1 MKENVAYLLGI
12 VAGLAAVGI
21 ICWVKK
27 RGRREADYDERQYQT
42 RDRACRYGFLTLL
55 LYELVYGALYMKEA
69 PSWCDYTMGNYLGI
83 GLALLVFG
91 VYCIW
96 NDAYMNLN
104 QKPWS
109 VHLMFGVL
117 ALCNFGIAENNQR
130 IGVLFADGKLG
141 FGAVNL
147 VFAVMFVV
155 FEIVFLIKRSIAASF
170 IGWVRVTSGRSG
182 ICRRK
187 KLNEKSQVKSGAR
200 GKGSVPAGARR
211 EGGSVETDD
220 QCHREGRL

>member
-12 VAGLAAVGI
+12 VAGVAAVGI

-27 RGRREADYDERQYQT
+27 RGRKETDYDERQYQT

-55 LYELVYGALYMKEA
+55 FYELLYGALYSKET

-83 GLALLVFG
+83 ALALLVFG

-109 VHLMFGVL
+109 VHLLFGVL

-147 VFAVMFVV
+147 VFAVMLVV
-155 FEIVFLIKRSIAASF
+155 FEIVFLIK
-170 IGWVRVTSGRSG
+170 RSG

>member
-69 PSWCDYTMGNYLGI
+69 PFWCDYTMGNYLGI

-96 NDAYMNLN
+96 NDAYMNRYYITHIRDCLRTVQSWN
-104 QKPWS
+104 
-109 VHLMFGVL
+109 
-117 ALCNFGIAENNQR
+117 
-130 IGVLFADGKLG
+130 
-141 FGAVNL
+141 
-147 VFAVMFVV
+147 
-155 FEIVFLIKRSIAASF
+155 
-170 IGWVRVTSGRSG
+170 
-182 ICRRK
+182 
-187 KLNEKSQVKSGAR
+187 R
-200 GKGSVPAGARR
+200 GK
-211 EGGSVETDD
+211 
-220 QCHREGRL
+220 

>member
-1 MKENVAYLLGI
+1 MHGEECNIYLTYCKADATIKEEIRNYQDCVTGNETR
-12 VAGLAAVGI
+12 GLEDEIKCGVSVGI

-27 RGRREADYDERQYQT
+27 RGRRETDYDERQYQT
-42 RDRACRYGFLTLL
+42 RDRACRYSFLTLL
-55 LYELVYGALYMKEA
+55 FYELLYGALYSKEA

-83 GLALLVFG
+83 ALALLVFG

-109 VHLMFGVL
+109 VHLLFGVL

-155 FEIVFLIKRSIAASF
+155 FEIVFLIKRS
-170 IGWVRVTSGRSG
+170 R
-182 ICRRK
+182 
-187 KLNEKSQVKSGAR
+187 EKRDLSEEKA
-200 GKGSVPAGARR
+200 
-211 EGGSVETDD
+211 E
-220 QCHREGRL
+220 

>member
-1 MKENVAYLLGI
+1 MV
-12 VAGLAAVGI
+12 
-21 ICWVKK
+21 
-27 RGRREADYDERQYQT
+27 
-42 RDRACRYGFLTLL
+42 
-55 LYELVYGALYMKEA
+55 LYMKEV

-117 ALCNFGIAENNQR
+117 ALCNLGIAEYNQR
-130 IGVLFADGKLG
+130 IGTLFADGILG

-147 VFAVMFVV
+147 VFAVIIIIFD
-155 FEIVFLIKRSIAASF
+155 IVFFIKR
-170 IGWVRVTSGRSG
+170 
-182 ICRRK
+182 
-187 KLNEKSQVKSGAR
+187 
-200 GKGSVPAGARR
+200 RR
-211 EGGSVETDD
+211 ENRDMS
-220 QCHREGRL
+220 

>member
-12 VAGLAAVGI
+12 VAGVAAVGI

-27 RGRREADYDERQYQT
+27 RGRRETDYDERQYQT
-42 RDRACRYGFLTLL
+42 RDRACRYSFLTLL
-55 LYELVYGALYMKEA
+55 FYELLYGALYSKEA

-83 GLALLVFG
+83 ALALLVFG

-109 VHLMFGVL
+109 VHLLFGVL
-117 ALCNFGIAENNQR
+117 ALC
-130 IGVLFADGKLG
+130 LFADGKLG

-147 VFAVMFVV
+147 VFAVMFIV
-155 FEIVFLIKRSIAASF
+155 FEIVFFIKRS
-170 IGWVRVTSGRSG
+170 R
-182 ICRRK
+182 
-187 KLNEKSQVKSGAR
+187 EKRDLSEEKA
-200 GKGSVPAGARR
+200 
-211 EGGSVETDD
+211 E
-220 QCHREGRL
+220 

>member
-1 MKENVAYLLGI
+1 MHGEKCNIYLTYCKADATIKEEIRNYQDCVTGNETG
-12 VAGLAAVGI
+12 GLEDERKCGVSAWDCGRGVVSAVGE
-21 ICWVKK
+21 KK
-27 RGRREADYDERQYQT
+27 RGRRETDYDERQYQT
-42 RDRACRYGFLTLL
+42 RDRACRYSFLTLL
-55 LYELVYGALYMKEA
+55 FYELLYGALYSKEA

-83 GLALLVFG
+83 ALALLVFG

-109 VHLMFGVL
+109 VHLLFGVL

-155 FEIVFLIKRSIAASF
+155 FEIVFLIKRS
-170 IGWVRVTSGRSG
+170 R
-182 ICRRK
+182 
-187 KLNEKSQVKSGAR
+187 EKRDLSEEKA
-200 GKGSVPAGARR
+200 
-211 EGGSVETDD
+211 E
-220 QCHREGRL
+220 

>member
-1 MKENVAYLLGI
+1 MTEKEKRANSMLYDANNNKELLNELSACKDLCFQFNYKFLPSQI
-12 VAGLAAVGI
+12 EERAEILKKI
-21 ICWVKK
+21 IGKL
-27 RGRREADYDERQYQT
+27 GEN
-42 RDRACRYGFLTLL
+42 
-55 LYELVYGALYMKEA
+55 ALYMKEA

-117 ALCNFGIAENNQR
+117 ALCNLGIAENNQR
-130 IGVLFADGKLG
+130 IGTLFADGKLG

-155 FEIVFLIKRSIAASF
+155 FEIVFFIKRS
-170 IGWVRVTSGRSG
+170 R
-182 ICRRK
+182 
-187 KLNEKSQVKSGAR
+187 EKRDLSEEKA
-200 GKGSVPAGARR
+200 
-211 EGGSVETDD
+211 E
-220 QCHREGRL
+220 

>member
-69 PSWCDYTMGNYLGI
+69 PSWCDYTMGHYLGI
-83 GLALLVFG
+83 GLALRVLG

-109 VHLMFGVL
+109 VHLLFGVL
-117 ALCNFGIAENNQR
+117 ALCNLGIAENNQR
-130 IGVLFADGKLG
+130 IGTLVADGKLG

-147 VFAVMFVV
+147 VFAVMFIV
-155 FEIVFLIKRSIAASF
+155 FEIVFFIKRS
-170 IGWVRVTSGRSG
+170 R
-182 ICRRK
+182 
-187 KLNEKSQVKSGAR
+187 EKRDLSEEKA
-200 GKGSVPAGARR
+200 
-211 EGGSVETDD
+211 E
-220 QCHREGRL
+220 

>member
-12 VAGLAAVGI
+12 VAGVAAVGI

-27 RGRREADYDERQYQT
+27 RGRRETDYAERQYQT
-42 RDRACRYGFLTLL
+42 RDRACRYSFLTLL
-55 LYELVYGALYMKEA
+55 FYELLYGALYSKET

-83 GLALLVFG
+83 ALALLVFG

-109 VHLMFGVL
+109 VHLLFGVL

-141 FGAVNL
+141 FGVVNL

-155 FEIVFLIKRSIAASF
+155 FEIVFLIKRS
-170 IGWVRVTSGRSG
+170 R
-182 ICRRK
+182 
-187 KLNEKSQVKSGAR
+187 EKRDLSEEKA
-200 GKGSVPAGARR
+200 
-211 EGGSVETDD
+211 E
-220 QCHREGRL
+220 

>member
-12 VAGLAAVGI
+12 VAGVAAVGI

-27 RGRREADYDERQYQT
+27 RGRRETDYDERQYQT

-55 LYELVYGALYMKEA
+55 LYELVYGALYMREA
-69 PSWCDYTMGNYLGI
+69 PSWCDYTIGNYLGI

-117 ALCNFGIAENNQR
+117 ALCNLGIAENNQR
-130 IGVLFADGKLG
+130 IGTLFADGKLG

-155 FEIVFLIKRSIAASF
+155 FEIVFLIKRS
-170 IGWVRVTSGRSG
+170 R
-182 ICRRK
+182 
-187 KLNEKSQVKSGAR
+187 EKRDLSEEKA
-200 GKGSVPAGARR
+200 
-211 EGGSVETDD
+211 E
-220 QCHREGRL
+220 

>member
-1 MKENVAYLLGI
+1 MNIDVNELEVMEDIASLAVVTGEKKEKYLFWQLEISMAHAKRIDLI
-12 VAGLAAVGI
+12 VSFLMESG
-21 ICWVKK
+21 VKMLLPQLKQAQK
-27 RGRREADYDERQYQT
+27 RGVPIRI
-42 RDRACRYGFLTLL
+42 LT
-55 LYELVYGALYMKEA
+55 
-69 PSWCDYTMGNYLGI
+69 GNYLGI
-83 GLALLVFG
+83 ALALLVFG

-109 VHLMFGVL
+109 VHLLFGVL

-155 FEIVFLIKRSIAASF
+155 FEIVFLIKRS
-170 IGWVRVTSGRSG
+170 R
-182 ICRRK
+182 
-187 KLNEKSQVKSGAR
+187 EKRDLSEEKA
-200 GKGSVPAGARR
+200 
-211 EGGSVETDD
+211 E
-220 QCHREGRL
+220 

>member
-27 RGRREADYDERQYQT
+27 RGRKEADYDERQYQT

-91 VYCIW
+91 VYCI
-96 NDAYMNLN
+96 
-104 QKPWS
+104 
-109 VHLMFGVL
+109 
-117 ALCNFGIAENNQR
+117 
-130 IGVLFADGKLG
+130 
-141 FGAVNL
+141 
-147 VFAVMFVV
+147 
-155 FEIVFLIKRSIAASF
+155 
-170 IGWVRVTSGRSG
+170 
-182 ICRRK
+182 
-187 KLNEKSQVKSGAR
+187 
-200 GKGSVPAGARR
+200 
-211 EGGSVETDD
+211 
-220 QCHREGRL
+220 

>member
-12 VAGLAAVGI
+12 VAGI

-27 RGRREADYDERQYQT
+27 RGRRETDYDERQYQT
-42 RDRACRYGFLTLL
+42 RDRACRYSFLTLL
-55 LYELVYGALYMKEA
+55 FYELLYGALYSKEA

-83 GLALLVFG
+83 ALALLVFG

-109 VHLMFGVL
+109 VHLLFGVL
-117 ALCNFGIAENNQR
+117 ALCNFGVAENNQR

-155 FEIVFLIKRSIAASF
+155 FEIVFLIKRS
-170 IGWVRVTSGRSG
+170 R
-182 ICRRK
+182 
-187 KLNEKSQVKSGAR
+187 EKRDLSEEKA
-200 GKGSVPAGARR
+200 
-211 EGGSVETDD
+211 E
-220 QCHREGRL
+220 